1 MSVRRP
7 DRTSGRKEKIP
18 MSAFCQ
24 VTGRKPGFGKSV
36 SHSHRR
42 TNRRWN
48 PNIQRRS
55 FYLPSVGRTIT
66 LNVSTKGLKTIDRD
80 GIESV
85 VAKIR
90 ARGEKI

>member
-55 FYLPSVGRTIT
+55 FYLPSVGRKVT
-66 LNVSTKGLKTIDRD
+66 LNVSAKGLKTIDRD
-80 GIESV
+80 GIEAV